1 MKARLGLRHFTRKQ
15 YIKPKHTK
23 LFIGGKWE
31 KSASGNKFTT
41 IDPHTEEIITEVE
54 EAGVEDVGRAVYAAR
69 KAFDEGPWRKFS
81 GQQRAECLFKLAH
94 LIDKHREELALLEA
108 LNNGKTL
115 TNANMVDVERS
126 IQSYRY
132 FAGWA
137 DKVTGDTIPAHG
149 NFFAYIKKI
158 KYILIDI
165 SPNKAIVHALLLNY
179 INYSFKSNIK
189 IKTVSILD
197 DYIVYYKCFNSNK
210 INEFLV
216 KTCTY
221 SFYFDSCFK

>member
-1 MKARLGLRHFTRKQ
+1 MFGSFSINISLLSSYSLKQNNLRLKSLMKARLGLRHFTRKQ

-41 IDPHTEEIITEVE
+41 IDPHTEEVITEVE

-126 IQSYRY
+126 IQSYKY

-137 DKVTGDTIPAHG
+137 DKVTGDTISAHG
-149 NFFAYIKKI
+149 NFFAYTVKPFVQ
-158 KYILIDI
+158 
-165 SPNKAIVHALLLNY
+165 SPLCLVPLMKLG
-179 INYSFKSNIK
+179 KSWSLTKFDTN
-189 IKTVSILD
+189 LD
-197 DYIVYYKCFNSNK
+197 Y
-210 INEFLV
+210 FL
-216 KTCTY
+216 
-221 SFYFDSCFK
+221 FE